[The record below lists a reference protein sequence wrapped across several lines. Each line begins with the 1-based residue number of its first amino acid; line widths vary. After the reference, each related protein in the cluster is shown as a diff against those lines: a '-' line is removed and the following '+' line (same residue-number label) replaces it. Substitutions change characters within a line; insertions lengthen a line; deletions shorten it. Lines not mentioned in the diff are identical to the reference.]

1 MRRFK
6 LLFVLLLSLFLS
18 GCLTPPETN
27 PDSSVH
33 LSGIPSPTPSFEDF
47 TNTLFC
53 EEICEDTISL
63 HYSLASPD
71 SYGISDIP
79 ITLGSVWASVSP
91 DADAV
96 SYYEE
101 LLDYDFSSLSEAEQ
115 TTFRVLERH
124 LNLLLAAPSSPYL
137 SELLG
142 PVSGFQA
149 QLPLLLAEYRFDD
162 VTDVEQYLALLPK
175 VYDYFTELSDFEKKK
190 SAAGYFMDDTT
201 ARDIIRQCES
211 FLVNPDENFLLS
223 TFAQRLSALEL
234 PLAQETEYL
243 LQNQNALYTYILP
256 AYEQLVE
263 TLTDCLGTGKNPYGM
278 CYFEQGKEYYSLLVR
293 MTTGSDKSIGELRKL
308 LSDTIDA
315 SYVTLASALSSDPS
329 LYITAMS
336 PDFPE
341 TDPNA
346 ILPYVIRQSEQDFPF
361 VDCGNYEIKYIPE
374 SLQEHVSPA
383 MYLIPPMDRYEP
395 NVIYINPNPDFD
407 QNALYPTIV
416 HEGYPGH
423 LYQTVSSLSAEPNA
437 LRYLLT
443 PTGYKE
449 GWATYVENYCYK
461 YAGFSDALTAFL
473 QADHTIS
480 LCLYALSDIYI
491 HYDGYTPEQLAAALA
506 EYGFPQDT
514 SDLIYQTLL
523 AEPTSYLPYAVGLL
537 EFLELR
543 DTANSLWGTDYSD
556 YRFHSFLLETG
567 PLPFS
572 LLKDKLAQ

>member
-6 LLFVLLLSLFLS
+6 LLLILLLSLFLS
-18 GCLTPPETN
+18 GCLTPPETTSDT
-27 PDSSVH
+27 PY
-33 LSGIPSPTPSFEDF
+33 LSGIPSPTPSFKDF
-47 TNTLFC
+47 TDRLFC
-53 EEICEDTISL
+53 NEICEDTISL
-63 HYSLASPD
+63 HYSLAAPD
-71 SYGISDIP
+71 AYGISDIP

-96 SYYEE
+96 SYYEQ
-101 LLDYDFSSLSEAEQ
+101 LLGYDISSLNEEEQ
-115 TTFRVLERH
+115 TTFRTLERH

-162 VTDVEQYLALLPK
+162 MTDVEQYLALLPK
-175 VYDYFTELSDFEKKK
+175 VYDYFTDLSDFEKKK
-190 SAAGYFMDDTT
+190 SAAGYFMDDIT
-201 ARDIIRQCES
+201 ARSIIRQCES
-211 FLVNPDENFLLS
+211 FIKNPDENFLLS
-223 TFAQRLSALEL
+223 TFADRLSTLEL

-243 LQNQNALYTYILP
+243 LQNRKALYTYILP

-263 TLTDCLGTGKNPYGM
+263 TLTDCLGTGKNPYGI

-293 MTTGSDKSIGELRKL
+293 MSTGSDKSMEELRKL
-308 LSDTIDA
+308 LSDTISA
-315 SYVTLASALSSDPS
+315 SYVTLTSALSSDPA
-329 LYITAMS
+329 LYISAIS

-346 ILPYVIRQSEQDFPF
+346 ILQYVIRQSEQDFPLI
-361 VDCGNYEIKYIPE
+361 DCGNYEIKYIPE
-374 SLQEHVSPA
+374 ALQEHVSPA
-383 MYLIPPMDRYEP
+383 MYLIPPIDRYEP
-395 NVIYINPNPDFD
+395 NVIYINPSPEFD
-407 QNALYPTIV
+407 QNTLYPTIV

-423 LYQTVSSLSAEPNA
+423 LYQTVSSLSAGPNA
-437 LRYLLT
+437 LRYLLA

-461 YAGFSDALTAFL
+461 YAGFSDSLTTFL

-506 EYGFPQDT
+506 EYGFPKDT

-523 AEPTSYLPYAVGLL
+523 AEPTSYLPYAIGFL

-543 DTANSLWGTDYSD
+543 DTAKSLWGTDYSD

-572 LLKDKLAQ
+572 LLKEKLTQ

>member
-6 LLFVLLLSLFLS
+6 LLLILLLSLFLS
-18 GCLTPPETN
+18 GCLTPPET
-27 PDSSVH
+27 DSDTPF

-47 TNTLFC
+47 TDRLFC
-53 EEICEDTISL
+53 DEICEDTISL
-63 HYSLASPD
+63 HYSLATPD

-79 ITLGSVWASVSP
+79 ITLGSVWVSVSP
-91 DADAV
+91 DADAL
-96 SYYEE
+96 SYYEQ
-101 LLDYDFSSLSEAEQ
+101 LLGYDFSTLNEEEQ

-124 LNLLLAAPSSPYL
+124 LNLLLSAPSSPYL

-162 VTDVEQYLALLPK
+162 IADVEQYLALLPK
-175 VYDYFTELSDFEKKK
+175 VYDYFMELSDFEKKK

-201 ARDIIRQCES
+201 ARGIIRQCES
-211 FLVNPDENFLLS
+211 FIKNPDENFLLS
-223 TFAQRLSALEL
+223 TFGERLSALDL
-234 PLAQETEYL
+234 PLPQETEYL
-243 LQNQNALYTYILP
+243 LQNQNALYSYLLP
-256 AYEQLVE
+256 AYELLVE
-263 TLTDCLGTGKNPYGM
+263 TLNECLGTGKNPYGM
-278 CYFEQGKEYYSLLVR
+278 CYFDQGKEYYSLLVR
-293 MTTGSDKSIGELRKL
+293 MSTGSDKSMDELRQL
-308 LSDTIDA
+308 LSDNIATA
-315 SYVTLASALSSDPS
+315 YVTLADALSSDSS
-329 LYITAMS
+329 LYLSAVS
-336 PDFPE
+336 PSFPE

-346 ILPYVIRQSEQDFPF
+346 ILSYVIRQSEQDFPF

-374 SLQEHVSPA
+374 PLQEHVSPA
-383 MYLIPPMDRYEP
+383 MYLVPPIDRYEP
-395 NVIYINPNPDFD
+395 NVIYINPSPEFD
-407 QNALYPTIV
+407 QNALYPTMV

-449 GWATYVENYCYK
+449 GWATYVEHYCYK
-461 YAGFSDALTAFL
+461 YTGFSDTLTAFL
-473 QADHTIS
+473 QADQTIS

-491 HYDGYTPEQLAAALA
+491 HYDGYTPEQLSVALA
-506 EYGFPQDT
+506 GYGFPKET

-523 AEPTSYLPYAVGLL
+523 AEPTSYLPYAVGFL

-543 DTANSLWGTDYSD
+543 DTAKSLWGADYSD
-556 YRFHSFLLETG
+556 YRFHSFLLEAG

-572 LLKDKLAQ
+572 FLKEKLSQ